1 MCKPWYLRC
10 FAASVIKAATI
21 FRMIALDKKI
31 IEFKD
36 RMRELVSWQKAEWPY
51 EYQFWK
57 EHRGLK

>member
-10 FAASVIKAATI
+10 FAASEIKAATI

-31 IEFKD
+31 TEFKD

-51 EYQFWK
+51 EY
-57 EHRGLK
+57 